1 MRKAAAR
8 SAKLDARSD
17 MMSAR
22 TPSGEKGDTP
32 RSIGAAADLAEDR
45 EDGSTRTA
53 SEKLSGQFGIGN
65 FVPGDL
71 PEIGKEVVSRAA
83 RQPIP
88 LFQASLGFMG
98 ELVKIAVGQS
108 SLAPDSADKRFSDP
122 AWRESWIH
130 KRLLQSYLAWG
141 SALQQYVR
149 DASPD
154 AREAQRASFLA
165 SQIIDAMAP
174 TNALLFNPS
183 ATKRLIETGGESL
196 VRGLSNLM
204 EDVGK
209 GRVIPSQS
217 DDRPFK
223 VGENLAA
230 TPGSVVLRTEI
241 FELIQYAPQTPSVFE
256 RPFLFVPALV
266 NKFYVFDLAPG
277 RSLFEYFIKN
287 SVTFFS
293 IAWRNPSPEHDHWG
307 VEEYGEAVD
316 QAIATVLEIT
326 GAKDVNLWAVC
337 GASPVVAA
345 LVAYYVATQQRKVN
359 SLGFLVPILDLATL
373 ANTEGIGPFIGQKK
387 TGARAA
393 RRRAGRMSAR
403 DFGLLFAL
411 LRSNDL
417 IWNYWVSNYLIGN
430 DPPKFDILTWN
441 NDGTGMTAKFNEE
454 FGEMIEKN
462 PLLTPGAMR
471 FRDAPIAALD
481 KLGIDSYVVGAATDH
496 ICRWASVYRSALVL
510 GERCEFVLG
519 SSGHIQTLVC
529 PPGNPKSGYFTNT
542 SKPISPDQWL
552 QTAQKHVGTW
562 WDHCLAWLGE
572 RSGKRVP
579 APPAL
584 GSAANPPIGRAP
596 GVYVLEKI

>member
-1 MRKAAAR
+1 MPKEAVR
-8 SAKLDARSD
+8 SAKSGARSD
-17 MMSAR
+17 AISEH
-22 TPSGEKGDTP
+22 TLSGEKGGAP
-32 RSIGAAADLAEDR
+32 RSFGTTADVAESR
-45 EDGSTRTA
+45 EDSSTRAA

-71 PEIGKEVVSRAA
+71 PEIAREVFSSAA
-83 RQPIP
+83 KQPIP
-88 LFQASLGFMG
+88 WLQASLRLTG
-98 ELVKIAVGQS
+98 ELVKVAAGQS
-108 SLAPDSADKRFSDP
+108 SLAPDAADKRFTDP
-122 AWRESWIH
+122 TWRESWIH
-130 KRLLQSYLAWG
+130 KQLLQSYLAWG

-149 DASPD
+149 DASTD
-154 AREAQRASFLA
+154 AQAAQRAAFLA

-174 TNALLFNPS
+174 TNVLPLNPS
-183 ATKRLIETGGESL
+183 ATKRMIETGGESL
-196 VRGLSNLM
+196 VRGLSNMM

-217 DDRPFK
+217 DDRSFR

-241 FELIQYAPQTPSVFE
+241 FELIQYAAQTPTVFE

-287 SVTFFS
+287 GVTFFS
-293 IAWRNPSPEHDHWG
+293 MTWRNPSPEHDHWG
-307 VEEYGEAVD
+307 IEEYEEAVD
-316 QAIATVLEIT
+316 QAIGAVLEIT
-326 GAKDVNLWAVC
+326 GAKDVNLWGVC
-337 GASPVVAA
+337 GASPVVASLA
-345 LVAYYVATQQRKVN
+345 AYYVATQQRKVN

-387 TGARAA
+387 VGMKKA
-393 RRRAGRMSAR
+393 RRRPGRMSAR

-417 IWNYWVSNYLIGN
+417 IWNYWVSNYLMGN

-454 FGEMIEKN
+454 FGDMIETN
-462 PLLTPGAMR
+462 PLVTPGAMS
-471 FRDAPIAALD
+471 FRDTPIAALD

-496 ICRWASVYRSALVL
+496 ICRWGSVYRSALLL

-529 PPGNPKSGYFTNT
+529 PPGNAKSGYFTNT
-542 SKPISPDQWL
+542 SKPVSPDQWL
-552 QTAQKHVGTW
+552 QTAERHVGTW
-562 WDHCLAWLGE
+562 WDHCLAWLGD

-579 APPAL
+579 APSSL
-584 GSAANPPIGRAP
+584 GGATHPPIGKAP
-596 GVYVLEKI
+596 GVYVLEKV